1 MEAKT
6 EKLKIDLL
14 NWYKKNKR
22 AFSWRKTTDPWQ
34 ILLIETLSQQTQL
47 ERANEYF
54 DNFLIKFP
62 SPTSMANSSLKIIL
76 KMWSGL
82 GYNNRA
88 KRLYEASKIIE
99 KKGFDEIYPNFEV
112 LPGVGPYT
120 KNAILSFA
128 YGEKVL
134 AIDTNIERIIQRY
147 FGLNDAKDFFKENT
161 NYFLHNVDSRDINQA
176 FMDFGSSICKSS
188 NPTCSIC
195 PVESGCSKY
204 FSNSKVT
211 KEKFKGSNREVRGKI
226 VKLLVNKGHI
236 DNQKLF
242 EEIDEDSDKI
252 TKALEGL
259 KKDNLIKVKKN
270 NIIEINSN

>member
-6 EKLKIDLL
+6 KKLKIDLI
-14 NWYKKNKR
+14 NWYKNNKR
-22 AFSWRKTTDPWQ
+22 PFSWRKTTDPWQ

-54 DNFLIKFP
+54 DKFLIEFP
-62 SPTSMANSSLKIIL
+62 SPKSMANSSLKKIL

-99 KKGFDEIYPNFEV
+99 KKGFNQIYPNFEV

-120 KNAILSFA
+120 KSAILSFA

-134 AIDTNIERIIQRY
+134 AVDTNIERIIQRY
-147 FGLNDAKDFFKENT
+147 FGLNDTKNFLIENSK
-161 NYFLHNVDSRDINQA
+161 YFLHNVESRDINQA
-176 FMDFGSSICKSS
+176 FMDFGSSVCKSS
-188 NPTCSIC
+188 NPACSIC
-195 PVESGCSKY
+195 PVESCCSKY
-204 FSNSKVT
+204 FTDSKST

-226 VKLLVNKGHI
+226 LKLLVNKGHI
-236 DNQKLF
+236 NNQKLF

-259 KKDNLIKVKKN
+259 KKDNLIKFKKN

>member
-1 MEAKT
+1 MEARTK
-6 EKLKIDLL
+6 KLKIDLL

-22 AFSWRKTTDPWQ
+22 SFSWRKTKDPWQ

-54 DNFLIKFP
+54 DKFIIKFP
-62 SPTSMANSSLKIIL
+62 SPKSMANSSLKIIL

-88 KRLYEASKIIE
+88 KRLYDASKIIE
-99 KKGFDEIYPNFEV
+99 KKGFDQIYPNFDV

-134 AIDTNIERIIQRY
+134 AVDTNIERIIKRY
-147 FGLNDAKDFFKENT
+147 FGLNDTKDFFNKNSK
-161 NYFLHNVDSRDINQA
+161 YFLRNVDSRDINQA
-176 FMDFGSSICKSS
+176 FMDFGNSICKSS
-188 NPTCSIC
+188 NPIC
-195 PVESGCSKY
+195 NVCPLENSCSKY
-204 FSNSKVT
+204 FYTYKST

-226 VKLLVNKGHI
+226 IKLLINKGSTN
-236 DNQKLF
+236 NQKIF
-242 EEIDEDSDKI
+242 EEIDEDSDKVK
-252 TKALEGL
+252 KALQGL
-259 KKDNLIKVKKN
+259 KKDNLIKFKKN

>member
-1 MEAKT
+1 MEARTK
-6 EKLKIDLL
+6 KLKIDLL

-22 AFSWRKTTDPWQ
+22 SFSWRKTKDPWQ

-54 DNFLIKFP
+54 DKFIIKFP
-62 SPTSMANSSLKIIL
+62 SPKSMANSSLKIIL

-88 KRLYEASKIIE
+88 KRLYDASKIIE
-99 KKGFDEIYPNFEV
+99 KKGFDQIYPNFDV

-134 AIDTNIERIIQRY
+134 AIDTNIERIIKRY
-147 FGLNDAKDFFKENT
+147 FGLNDTKDFFNKNSK
-161 NYFLHNVDSRDINQA
+161 YFLRNVDSRDINQA
-176 FMDFGSSICKSS
+176 FMDFGNSICKSS
-188 NPTCSIC
+188 NPIC
-195 PVESGCSKY
+195 NVCPLENSCSKY
-204 FSNSKVT
+204 FYTYKST

-226 VKLLVNKGHI
+226 IKLLINKGSTN
-236 DNQKLF
+236 NQKIF
-242 EEIDEDSDKI
+242 EEIDEDSDKVK
-252 TKALEGL
+252 KALQGL
-259 KKDNLIKVKKN
+259 KKDNLIKFKKN

>member
-1 MEAKT
+1 MEART

-54 DNFLIKFP
+54 DKFLIQFP
-62 SPTSMANSSLKIIL
+62 SPKSMANSSLKIIL

-99 KKGFDEIYPNFEV
+99 EKGFDQIYPNFEV

-120 KNAILSFA
+120 KSALLSFA

-147 FGLNDAKDFFKENT
+147 FGLNDTKDFFIENSK
-161 NYFLHNVDSRDINQA
+161 YFLDNVESRDINQA
-176 FMDFGSSICKSS
+176 FMDFGSSVCKGS
-188 NPTCSIC
+188 NPMCDIC
-195 PVESGCSKY
+195 PIENDCSKY
-204 FSNSKVT
+204 FSNNKST
-211 KEKFKGSNREVRGKI
+211 KEKFIGSNREVRGKI
-226 VKLLVNKGHI
+226 IKLLIREGHVN
-236 DNQKLF
+236 NQKLF
-242 EEIDEDSDKI
+242 EEIDEDSEKVH
-252 TKALEGL
+252 KALEGL
-259 KKDNLIKVKKN
+259 KKDKLIKFKKN
-270 NIIEINSN
+270 NIIEIT

>member
-1 MEAKT
+1 METKAK
-6 EKLKIDLL
+6 KLKLELI
-14 NWYKKNKR
+14 NWYKNNKR
-22 AFSWRKTTDPWQ
+22 TFSWRKTTDPWQ

-54 DNFLIKFP
+54 DKFLIKFP
-62 SPTSMANSSLKIIL
+62 SPMSMANSSLKIIL
-76 KMWSGL
+76 QMWSGL

-134 AIDTNIERIIQRY
+134 AIDTNLERIIQRY
-147 FGLNDAKDFFKENT
+147 FGLNDTKDFFKESSK
-161 NYFLHNVDSRDINQA
+161 YFLRNVDSRDINQA

-188 NPTCSIC
+188 NPTCNNC
-195 PVESGCSKY
+195 PIESGCSKY
-204 FSNSKVT
+204 FSTSKKS

-226 VKLLVNKGHI
+226 VKLLINKGNI
-236 DNQKLF
+236 NNQKLF
-242 EEIDEDSDKI
+242 EEIDEDSEKI
-252 TKALEGL
+252 KKALEGL
-259 KKDNLIKVKKN
+259 KKDNLIMFKKN

>member
-1 MEAKT
+1 MEART

-14 NWYKKNKR
+14 NWYEKHKR
-22 AFSWRKTTDPWQ
+22 AFTWRKTTDPWQ

-54 DNFLIKFP
+54 DKFLKEFP
-62 SPTSMANSSLKIIL
+62 SPKSMANSSLKIVL

-99 KKGFDEIYPNFEV
+99 KKGFDQIYPNFEV

-120 KNAILSFA
+120 KSAILSFA

-147 FGLNDAKDFFKENT
+147 FGLNDTKDFFMENSK
-161 NYFLHNVDSRDINQA
+161 YFLHNVESRDINQA
-176 FMDFGSSICKSS
+176 FMDFGSSVCKGS
-188 NPTCSIC
+188 NPMCDMC
-195 PVESGCSKY
+195 PIEKDCSKY
-204 FSNSKVT
+204 FSNNKST
-211 KEKFKGSNREVRGKI
+211 KEKFIGSNREVRGKI
-226 VKLLVNKGHI
+226 IKLLIREGHI
-236 DNQKLF
+236 NNQKLF
-242 EEIDEDSDKI
+242 EEIDEDAEKVN
-252 TKALEGL
+252 KALEGL
-259 KKDNLIKVKKN
+259 KKDKLIKFKKN
-270 NIIEINSN
+270 NIIEIT

>member
-1 MEAKT
+1 MEART

-22 AFSWRKTTDPWQ
+22 AFPWRNTTDPWQ

-54 DNFLIKFP
+54 DKFLIQFP
-62 SPTSMANSSLKIIL
+62 SPKSMANSSLKIIL

-99 KKGFDEIYPNFEV
+99 KKGFDQIYPNFEV

-120 KNAILSFA
+120 KSALLSFA

-147 FGLNDAKDFFKENT
+147 FGLNDTKDFFIENSK
-161 NYFLHNVDSRDINQA
+161 YFLHNVESRDINQA
-176 FMDFGSSICKSS
+176 FMDFGSSVCKGS
-188 NPTCSIC
+188 NPMCDMC
-195 PVESGCSKY
+195 PIEKDCSKY
-204 FSNSKVT
+204 FSDSKSSR
-211 KEKFKGSNREVRGKI
+211 EKFKGSNREVRGKI
-226 VKLLVNKGHI
+226 IKLLIREGHVN
-236 DNQKLF
+236 NQKLF
-242 EEIDEDSDKI
+242 EEIDEDSEKVH
-252 TKALEGL
+252 KALEGL
-259 KKDNLIKVKKN
+259 KKDNLIKFKKN
-270 NIIEINSN
+270 NIIEIT

>member
-1 MEAKT
+1 LKT
-6 EKLKIDLL
+6 KIEKLKIDLI

-22 AFSWRKTTDPWQ
+22 DFSWRNTTDPWQ

-47 ERANEYF
+47 ERANLYF
-54 DNFLIKFP
+54 EKFLIEFP
-62 SPTSMANSSLKIIL
+62 TPKSMANSSLKIIL

-88 KRLYEASKIIE
+88 KRLFEASKIIE
-99 KKGFDEIYPNFEV
+99 KKGFDQIYPNFEV

-120 KNAILSFA
+120 KNALLSFA

-134 AIDTNIERIIQRY
+134 AIDANIERIIQRY
-147 FGLNDAKDFFKENT
+147 FGLNNIVDFFKENSQYLL
-161 NYFLHNVDSRDINQA
+161 NNIDSRDINQA

-188 NPTCSIC
+188 KPTCNVC
-195 PVESGCSKY
+195 PIENYCSKY
-204 FSNSKVT
+204 FSNNKSS

-236 DNQKLF
+236 NNQKLYK
-242 EEIDEDSDKI
+242 EIDEDSDKI
-252 TKALEGL
+252 EKALAGL
-259 KKDNLIKVKKN
+259 QKDKLIKFKGN

>member
-1 MEAKT
+1 LEARTK
-6 EKLKIDLL
+6 KLKIDLL

-22 AFSWRKTTDPWQ
+22 SFSWRKTKDPWQ

-54 DNFLIKFP
+54 DKFIIKFP
-62 SPTSMANSSLKIIL
+62 SPKSMANSSLKIIL

-88 KRLYEASKIIE
+88 KRLYDASKIIE
-99 KKGFDEIYPNFEV
+99 KKGFDQIYPNFDV

-134 AIDTNIERIIQRY
+134 AVDTNIERIIKRY
-147 FGLNDAKDFFKENT
+147 FGLNDTKDFFNKNSK
-161 NYFLHNVDSRDINQA
+161 YFLRNVDSRDINQA
-176 FMDFGSSICKSS
+176 FMDFGNSICKSS
-188 NPTCSIC
+188 NPIC
-195 PVESGCSKY
+195 NVCPLENSCSKY
-204 FSNSKVT
+204 FYTYKST

-226 VKLLVNKGHI
+226 IKLLINKGSTN
-236 DNQKLF
+236 NQKIF
-242 EEIDEDSDKI
+242 EEIDEDSDKVK
-252 TKALEGL
+252 KALQGL
-259 KKDNLIKVKKN
+259 KKDNLIKFKKN

>member
-1 MEAKT
+1 MEART

-54 DNFLIKFP
+54 DKFLIQFP
-62 SPTSMANSSLKIIL
+62 SPKSMANSSLKIIL

-99 KKGFDEIYPNFEV
+99 KKGFDQIYPNFEV

-120 KNAILSFA
+120 KSALLSFA

-147 FGLNDAKDFFKENT
+147 FGLNDTKDFFIENSK
-161 NYFLHNVDSRDINQA
+161 YFLNNVESRDINQA
-176 FMDFGSSICKSS
+176 FMDFGSSVCKGS
-188 NPTCSIC
+188 NPMCDMC
-195 PVESGCSKY
+195 PIEKDCSKY
-204 FSNSKVT
+204 FSDSKSSR
-211 KEKFKGSNREVRGKI
+211 EKFKGSNREVRGKI
-226 VKLLVNKGHI
+226 IKLLIREGHVN
-236 DNQKLF
+236 NQKLF
-242 EEIDEDSDKI
+242 EEIDEDSEKVH
-252 TKALEGL
+252 KALEGL
-259 KKDNLIKVKKN
+259 KKDNLIKFKKN
-270 NIIEINSN
+270 NIIEIT

>member
-1 MEAKT
+1 MEART

-14 NWYKKNKR
+14 NWYEKNKR
-22 AFSWRKTTDPWQ
+22 TFSWRNTSNPWK
-34 ILLIETLSQQTQL
+34 ILLIEILSQQTQL
-47 ERANEYF
+47 ERANTYYKKF
-54 DNFLIKFP
+54 IKEFP
-62 SPTSMANSSLKIIL
+62 SPKAMSNSSFEKVL

-88 KRLYEASKIIE
+88 KRLFEASKIIE
-99 KKGFDEIYPNFEV
+99 KKGFDQIYPNFEV

-120 KNAILSFA
+120 KNALLSFA

-134 AIDTNIERIIQRY
+134 AIDANIERIIQRY
-147 FGLNDAKDFFKENT
+147 FGLNNIVDFFKENSQ
-161 NYFLHNVDSRDINQA
+161 YLLHNIDSRDINQA

-188 NPTCSIC
+188 KPTCNVC
-195 PVESGCSKY
+195 PIENYCSKY
-204 FSNSKVT
+204 FSNNKSS

-236 DNQKLF
+236 NNQKLYK
-242 EEIDEDSDKI
+242 EIDEDSDKI
-252 TKALEGL
+252 EKALAGL
-259 KKDNLIKVKKN
+259 QKDKLIKFKKN